1 MQIAPDWTFS
11 LPIQIAN
18 FIFIL
23 VALNFILYR
32 PIRKILTERKERM
45 TGLRNSIEN
54 LDSEAEEK
62 RAEFANKIN
71 EAKVQGFQKKEA
83 LKTEG
88 TDEEKRIIGEI
99 QQKVQDDMES
109 VRSQIA
115 KDVENV
121 RNTLQKEIKVFS
133 AAIVHKI
140 LGRAVS

>member
-1 MQIAPDWTFS
+1 MQIVPDWTLFV
-11 LPIQIAN
+11 QIAN
-18 FIFIL
+18 FLFIL

-45 TGLRNSIEN
+45 TGLRNRIEN
-54 LDSEAEEK
+54 LNSEAEEK
-62 RAEFANKIN
+62 RGEFANKIN
-71 EAKVQGFQKKEA
+71 EAKIQGFQNKET
-83 LKTEG
+83 LKTEAM
-88 TDEEKRIIGEI
+88 DEAKRMIGEI
-99 QQKVQDDMES
+99 QQKVQADMES
-109 VRSQIA
+109 IRSQIA